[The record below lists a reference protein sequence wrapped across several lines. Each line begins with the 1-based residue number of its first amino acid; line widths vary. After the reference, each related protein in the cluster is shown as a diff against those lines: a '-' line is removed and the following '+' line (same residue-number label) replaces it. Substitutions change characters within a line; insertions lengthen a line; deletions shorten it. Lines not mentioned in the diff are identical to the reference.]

1 MPTPLQKAEFRLQ
14 ALLEKGFGKLSKSG
28 LISNLIAQIILEM
41 RDLTRG
47 GKNSLRLAPDQFKI
61 SASSKTWKKLQ
72 ADPHWM
78 EKVIRALKNEAS
90 ESGVTFQSPLRIDPF
105 IDDSLT
111 PEEFLIDS
119 QWQSDST
126 RSTQSINNRA
136 EKPTLVVPTG
146 RDFLIIGNT
155 LVFKLE
161 SPLINLGRRASNDLV
176 LDDPRISR
184 RHAQIRLIDGLFS
197 IYDLGSTGGT
207 FVNGQPVS
215 SRVLNPGD
223 VISLAGFPIIF
234 NREGEVSE
242 TDRMLVTPSTKK
254 KVQE

>member
-161 SPLINLGRRASNDLV
+161 SPLINLGRLASNDLV

>member
-14 ALLEKGFGKLSKSG
+14 TLLEKGFGKLSKSG

-41 RDLTRG
+41 SDLTRG

-78 EKVIRALKNEAS
+78 EKVIRALKNETS
-90 ESGVTFQSPLRIDPF
+90 DSGVTFQSPLRIDPL

-111 PEEFLIDS
+111 PEEFTIDC
-119 QWQSDST
+119 QWQSDT
-126 RSTQSINNRA
+126 TGSTQSIDNRA
-136 EKPTLVVPTG
+136 EKSTLVVPIG

-155 LVFKLE
+155 LIFKLE

-184 RHAQIRLIDGLFS
+184 RHAQIRLIDGSFS
-197 IYDLGSTGGT
+197 IFDLGSTGGT

-234 NREGEVSE
+234 NREGDVSE

-254 KVQE
+254 EVQE